1 MLISRVL
8 PIMAI
13 YHLPHGQYRYSGHV
27 LNLPQD
33 VATFVNTLP
42 RCPADLDVIIV
53 RKEGATDS
61 HKDFRV
67 RQSVVLRALQWLVEN
82 NIYYRDITIDHS
94 VLALL
99 PTDGELSNLQTMT
112 VSSSTEVD
120 TTPVLNDPHDA
131 HLGSTFLPMPTRG
144 VTEQEVIQQS
154 IDQSCSRGVTEQEV
168 IQQSIDQSRSVSW
181 PSTSGNPV
189 NEFTTEGY
197 MSCAFPTLFSTGEAD
212 YLVPRPRSVS
222 MGNYFKH
229 LMLHHDQR
237 FAKHPLFRYVCM

>member
-13 YHLPHGQYRYSGHV
+13 YHLPHGQYGYSGHV

-33 VATFVNTLP
+33 IATFVNTLP

-67 RQSVVLRALQWLVEN
+67 RRSVVLRALQWLVEN

-99 PTDGELSNLQTMT
+99 PTDGELSNLETMT

-120 TTPVLNDPHDA
+120 TTPVLNDEDPHDA
-131 HLGSTFLPMPTRG
+131 HLRSTFLPMPT
-144 VTEQEVIQQS
+144 
-154 IDQSCSRGVTEQEV
+154 RGVTEQEV

-181 PSTSGNPV
+181 PSTSGNPI

-197 MSCAFPTLFSTGEAD
+197 MSCAFPTLFSTGAAD
-212 YLVPRPRSVS
+212 YLVPRPRSVTI
-222 MGNYFKH
+222 GNYFKH

-237 FAKHPLFRYVCM
+237 FAKHPRFRYVCM